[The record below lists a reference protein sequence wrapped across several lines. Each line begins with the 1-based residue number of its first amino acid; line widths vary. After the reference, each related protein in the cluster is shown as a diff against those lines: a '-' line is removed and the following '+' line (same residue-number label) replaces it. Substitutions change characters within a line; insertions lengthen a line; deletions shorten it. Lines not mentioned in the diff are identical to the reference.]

1 MSAHDFQK
9 IIVNATTY
17 EELQVFVTGNFVK
30 AAEAGKQFLARTAA
44 SFPKVLGGISD
55 KPLLK
60 KEELVEDTKNGGIV
74 LIGSHVKKTT
84 LQLEAL
90 KQSEKELCFLEFHAE
105 AWKQKDG
112 LTHGSTSGKG
122 RSRTLHLSGKNGCD
136 LYKQNT
142 PDAGYGR

>member
-17 EELQVFVTGNFVK
+17 EELQVFVQAFVK

-60 KEELVEDTKNGGIV
+60 KRNWWKTQKTAEL
-74 LIGSHVKKTT
+74 
-84 LQLEAL
+84 
-90 KQSEKELCFLEFHAE
+90 F
-105 AWKQKDG
+105 
-112 LTHGSTSGKG
+112 
-122 RSRTLHLSGKNGCD
+122 
-136 LYKQNT
+136 
-142 PDAGYGR
+142 